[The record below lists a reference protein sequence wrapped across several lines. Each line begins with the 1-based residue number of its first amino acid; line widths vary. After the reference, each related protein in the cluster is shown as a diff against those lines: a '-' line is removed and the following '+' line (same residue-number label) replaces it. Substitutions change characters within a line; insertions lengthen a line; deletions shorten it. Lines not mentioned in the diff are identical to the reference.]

1 MNGILRCSGLPIE
14 VKEVPEIIR
23 ILPIGEVKSRK
34 GDFIVDDERLT
45 WLLIMSTRALITHR
59 HLRQGG

>member
-1 MNGILRCSGLPIE
+1 MNGILRCSGLPVE

-34 GDFIVDDERLT
+34 GDFIVDDESVE
-45 WLLIMSTRALITHR
+45 LIKL
-59 HLRQGG
+59 